1 MNIQPSHKVTPFLWF
16 DSQAETAAR
25 FYTELVPNSRIN
37 DIAYWGKGAHFPE
50 GTVMS
55 VTFELDS
62 QQFIALNAGP
72 HYKLNPAFS
81 LFVSCD
87 DQIEVDRYWDALLAD
102 GGVPN
107 QCGWLTDRFGVTWQ
121 VVPKALGRLL
131 SDPEPARASRAMQAM
146 LGMVKLDIAALQRAA
161 AG

>member
-1 MNIQPSHKVTPFLWF
+1 MNLQPTHKVTPFLWF
-16 DSQAETAAR
+16 DNQAEHAAR
-25 FYTELVPNSRIN
+25 RYTSLVPNSRIN
-37 DIAYWGKGAHFPE
+37 DVAHWGKGAHFPE

-55 VTFELDS
+55 VTFELDG
-62 QQFIALNAGP
+62 QQYIALNAGP

-87 DQIEVDRYWDALLAD
+87 DQSEVDRYWHALLAD
-102 GGVPN
+102 GGEAS

-121 VVPKALGRLL
+121 IVPKVLGRLL
-131 SDPEPARASRAMQAM
+131 SDPDPARAGRAMQAM
-146 LGMVKLDIAALQRAA
+146 LGMVKLDISALERAA